1 MIHLD
6 SMSAAVTT
14 APHDADLVQ
23 RCLVGGAPAFAEIV
37 ARYQT
42 LICSLT
48 YNATGSLSRSED
60 LAQEVFVVAWKEL
73 RQLREPEKLRPWL
86 CGIARRLSANTRR
99 REGREP
105 TCAAEELGDEHHEL
119 TPGPA
124 DQAIS
129 REEEA
134 ILWRSLERIP
144 EIYREPLILFYRE
157 GQSVEQVATALEL
170 TGDTARQRLSRGRK
184 LLQEQVARFVEGA
197 LRMST
202 PGRAFTLGVIAA
214 LPLLKTSAT
223 AATLGTA
230 VAKTG
235 ASATGLGLLGILGV
249 LSGPIAGGLGAWFGV
264 RASLDAAESEA
275 ERRLIRR
282 QAGSLIALVIAFFI
296 LMGVAMPFE
305 FRIWHDRTGLAVA
318 LGSLLPVL
326 YLILLMVMI
335 FRFRRAHQRV
345 RAEQAAHRS
354 PQATARV
361 AEAWRTF
368 EYVSPW
374 KFLGLP
380 LLHIRSGRPH
390 GAKLRPAIGWIA
402 IGDVAIGVLLSIG
415 GFAVGGIGIGGFS
428 LGLVAMGGV
437 SLGAVAFAGIAI
449 GLYGAIGGLAI
460 GYLAYGGCAIG
471 WQLAEG
477 GMAAARHFALGESA
491 WAAHANDVVARE
503 ADRSN
508 PFFGFAN
515 WLMRHPLAF
524 AISWSPVWLVVWQ
537 AQRARRVLKQKST

>member
-6 SMSAAVTT
+6 PMPTAAAT

-23 RCLVGGAPAFAEIV
+23 RCLVDGAPAFAEIV
-37 ARYQT
+37 TRYQT

-60 LAQEVFVVAWKEL
+60 LAQEVFFVAWKEL

-105 TCAAEELGDEHHEL
+105 ACAAEELQDEHHVP

-144 EIYREPLILFYRE
+144 ETYREPLILFYRE
-157 GQSVEQVATALEL
+157 EQSVEQVAAALEL
-170 TGDTARQRLSRGRK
+170 TEDAAKQRLSRGRK

-214 LPLLKTSAT
+214 LPLVKTSAT

-230 VAKTG
+230 AVKTG
-235 ASATGLGLLGILGV
+235 ASATSVGWLSFLALLI
-249 LSGPIAGGLGAWFGV
+249 GPLAGCLGAWFGV
-264 RASLDAAESEA
+264 RASLDAAETEE

-282 QAGSLIALVIAFFI
+282 QASAMVWLVIAFLV
-296 LMGVAMPFE
+296 LMGFAMPFE
-305 FRIWHDRTGLAVA
+305 YRIWHERTGLAVA
-318 LGSLLPVL
+318 LGSLLPLL
-326 YLILLMVMI
+326 YVVALTVMI
-335 FRFRRAHQRV
+335 LRFRRAHLRV
-345 RAEQAAHRS
+345 RAAQAAHRS
-354 PQATARV
+354 PEATARA
-361 AEAWRTF
+361 AEVWRTF
-368 EYVSPW
+368 EYISPW

-380 LLHIRSGRPH
+380 LLHIRTGRPY
-390 GAKLRPAIGWIA
+390 GTKLRPAIGWIA

-415 GFAVGGIGIGGFS
+415 GFAVGGISIGGFS
-428 LGLVAMGGV
+428 LGLMAMGGV
-437 SLGAVAFAGIAI
+437 SLGAVAFAGLAI
-449 GLYGAIGGLAI
+449 GLYGATGGLAI
-460 GYLAYGGCAIG
+460 GYFAHGGTALG
-471 WQLAEG
+471 WHAAEG
-477 GMAAARHFALGESA
+477 GMAAARDFAVGQSA
-491 WAAHANDVVARE
+491 WAAHANDAAARE
-503 ADRSN
+503 ADRSIA
-508 PFFGFAN
+508 FFYYAN
-515 WLMRHPLAF
+515 WLMRHPLLFSIA
-524 AISWSPVWLVVWQ
+524 WCPVWLMVWQ
-537 AQRARRVLKQKST
+537 AHRARRVLKQKSV